1 MNTDTL
7 LETAID
13 AARLGARLNRS
24 AFAAARHRVESKG
37 AVAAN
42 TVTETDRSTERSI
55 RSFIAERYP
64 DHAFLGEESGSSSKR
79 SVEGGGSGPVWIVDP
94 IDGTN
99 NFIHGFPH
107 YAVSVACAQNGEVQ
121 VGAVLDVERDELFCA
136 IRGGGAW
143 LRTGDERVALRTTG
157 RSTPEGS
164 LIITGFYYERGAV
177 MRRTLDIIAAL
188 FDRGIHGIRRTG
200 SAALDICWVAAARAD
215 AFFELAQSPWDFAAA
230 ALIAEEAG
238 ATAID
243 CDGEALRLRSNS
255 AIIASTPLGN
265 SILAIVQGR

>member
-1 MNTDTL
+1 MNADEL
-7 LETAID
+7 LATAID

-55 RSFIAERYP
+55 RSFIAGRYP
-64 DHAFLGEESGSSSKR
+64 DHAFLGEESGASS
-79 SVEGGGSGPVWIVDP
+79 EGPVDGDESGPVWIVDP
-94 IDGTN
+94 LDGTN

-107 YAVSVACAQNGEVQ
+107 YAVSVACAQNGKVQ
-121 VGAVLDVERDELFCA
+121 AGAVLDVERDELFCA
-136 IRGGGAW
+136 IRGSGAW
-143 LRTGDERVALRTTG
+143 LRTGDERVALGTTG
-157 RSTPEGS
+157 RTTPEGS

-177 MRRTLDIIAAL
+177 MRQTLDVIATL
-188 FDRGIHGIRRTG
+188 FERGIHGIRRTG

-215 AFFELAQSPWDFAAA
+215 AFFELVQSPWDFAAA

-243 CDGEALRLRSNS
+243 RDGEALCLRSNS
-255 AIIASTPLGN
+255 AIIGSAPLAET
-265 SILAIVQGR
+265 IRAIVQGG